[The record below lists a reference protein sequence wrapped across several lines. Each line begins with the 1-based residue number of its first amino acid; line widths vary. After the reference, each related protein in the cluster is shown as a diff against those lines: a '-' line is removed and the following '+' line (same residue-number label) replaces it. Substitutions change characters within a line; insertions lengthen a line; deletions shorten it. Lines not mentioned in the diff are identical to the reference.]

1 MNHDRINAGR
11 IAQLKFSVLDH
22 ASGPQQKRSIGHEGR
37 AQGNPDTKI
46 VMCGYTKIQYRTVND
61 SRFQSF
67 LPQSFQERLIGMQI
81 TPFIYYIG
89 ILADNLNTEKSYD
102 QLPNFTAAD
111 ILRLTEIGRNQ
122 YIRLVSNLI
131 SNVSAIFLQSTM
143 ISNHG

>member
-1 MNHDRINAGR
+1 
-11 IAQLKFSVLDH
+11 
-22 ASGPQQKRSIGHEGR
+22 
-37 AQGNPDTKI
+37 
-46 VMCGYTKIQYRTVND
+46 
-61 SRFQSF
+61 
-67 LPQSFQERLIGMQI
+67 MQI

-131 SNVSAIFLQSTM
+131 SNVSNVLYPLGIFGMHVIMHVSWKK
-143 ISNHG
+143 